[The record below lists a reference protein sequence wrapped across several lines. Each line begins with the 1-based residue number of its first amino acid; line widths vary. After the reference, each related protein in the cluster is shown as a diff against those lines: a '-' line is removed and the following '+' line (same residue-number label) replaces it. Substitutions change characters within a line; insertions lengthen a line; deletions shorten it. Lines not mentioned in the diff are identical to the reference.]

1 MEREHQNISNNSNKK
16 NNLLSQ
22 SVIDFLE
29 KFNMLINKKSK
40 ILTDLKEIEQEYNR
54 TLPIHEL
61 NQTLESLKYY
71 EQSFEKF
78 KKLAIQSTMFQI

>member
-1 MEREHQNISNNSNKK
+1 
-16 NNLLSQ
+16 
-22 SVIDFLE
+22 
-29 KFNMLINKKSK
+29 MLINKKYK
-40 ILTDLKEIEQEYNR
+40 ILTDLKDIEQEYNK

-78 KKLAIQSTMFQI
+78 KKLAIQSTMF